1 LENLKLKELRKELFK
16 VSELVKK
23 IENRQQLKRW
33 EKEEAS
39 GDAQSALWE
48 REKSL
53 PTFMDEFSL
62 MFQKAQWIK
71 KHAPNI

>member
-1 LENLKLKELRKELFK
+1 MENLKLKELRKELFK

-62 MFQKAQWIK
+62 MF
-71 KHAPNI
+71 

>member
-62 MFQKAQWIK
+62 MF
-71 KHAPNI
+71 

>member
-1 LENLKLKELRKELFK
+1 
-16 VSELVKK
+16 
-23 IENRQQLKRW
+23 LKRW

-39 GDAQSALWE
+39 GDAQLPLWE